1 MVGAEL
7 VGVVLAGV
15 PQTQTYSKLKL
26 QLMAYIFHSGLGTVT
41 CSLPDPLLVPDHS
54 PKAEQLLAEDDQVRV
69 TLLPTGASV
78 TLAENSAAKVDDN
91 ASRRMSQSLC
101 LILNIIDP
109 YGYFSA
115 DGLLTIGNI
124 NRYFVII
131 VLIGV
136 LGVFVIGC
144 CFKS

>member
-1 MVGAEL
+1 M
-7 VGVVLAGV
+7 
-15 PQTQTYSKLKL
+15 P
-26 QLMAYIFHSGLGTVT
+26 YIFQPKLGTFT
-41 CSLPDPLLVPDHS
+41 ASLPEPLLVPDHS

-69 TLLPTGASV
+69 TLLLTGASV
-78 TLAENSAAKVDDN
+78 TLAENSAAKIGDN
-91 ASRRMSQSLC
+91 ASRRMSQSLF

-109 YGYFSA
+109 HGDFSA